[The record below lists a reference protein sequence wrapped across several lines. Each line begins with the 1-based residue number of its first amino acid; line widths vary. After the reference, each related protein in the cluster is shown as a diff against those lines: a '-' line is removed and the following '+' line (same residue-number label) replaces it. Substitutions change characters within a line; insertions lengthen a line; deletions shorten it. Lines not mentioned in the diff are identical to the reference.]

1 MQGMRYSHFRELSRV
16 SEFLPE
22 SSVYTD
28 YKWPVHFSVKQMDLP
43 LIGFDK
49 YACNQSYEMSS

>member
-1 MQGMRYSHFRELSRV
+1 MPNGNSV

-28 YKWPVHFSVKQMDLP
+28 YKWPVHFSLKQMDIP
-43 LIGFDK
+43 LVGYDKFSRMSLFDFD
-49 YACNQSYEMSS
+49 S

>member
-1 MQGMRYSHFRELSRV
+1 MQGTRCSHFCNLPRV

-28 YKWPVHFSVKQMDLP
+28 YKWPVHFSVKQMDIP

-49 YACNQSYEMSS
+49 YACISSFIILF